1 MVKLIKYLI
10 VFFLISK
17 NVGALEN
24 KIILKV
30 NNDIITTL
38 DIFSEINNLKFFNK
52 NLNKVDND
60 EIYEIALQSIL
71 KSKIKKNETD
81 RVFVN
86 DKPINN
92 NYLNS
97 LIETQYKKLGFKNL
111 IDFKKELDSQNID
124 FENFE
129 EKLKIEILWNQIIYS
144 KFFKKVVI
152 NEDEIRKQIENEKN
166 IIVSYDLSEIIFE
179 ISNLNELNLNYEL
192 IKKDINEIG
201 FENTALKYSISET
214 SNNGG
219 NLGWIDENQ
228 LNKKIIKEL
237 NIINNGSITK
247 PIRIPSGFLILKKKD
262 TKEIKKNDDI
272 EVELKKQIDFQK
284 NAQLDNYSNIYFNK
298 IRKDLKIN
306 AP

>member
-10 VFFLISK
+10 VFFLIAK

-30 NNDIITTL
+30 NNDVITTL
-38 DIFSEINNLKFFNK
+38 DIFSEINNLKFFNM
-52 NLNKVDND
+52 NLNKVDDD

-144 KFFKKVVI
+144 KFFEKVVI

-179 ISNLNELNLNYEL
+179 VTNLNELNLNYEL

-262 TKEIKKNDDI
+262 TKEIKKNKDI

>member
-1 MVKLIKYLI
+1 MVKIIKFLI
-10 VFFLISK
+10 VFFLLAK

-38 DIFSEINNLKFFNK
+38 DIFNEINNLKFFNN
-52 NLNKVDND
+52 NLNQVDDNK
-60 EIYEIALQSIL
+60 IYEIALQSIL
-71 KSKIKKNETD
+71 KSKIKKNEID

-92 NYLNS
+92 DYLNS
-97 LIETQYKKLGFKNL
+97 LIESQYKKLGFKNL
-111 IDFKKELDSQNID
+111 IDFKKELNSKNID

-129 EKLKIEILWNQIIYS
+129 EKLEIEILWNQIIYS
-144 KFFKKVVI
+144 KFSKKVVI

-179 ISNLNELNLNYEL
+179 VTSLNELNLNYEL
-192 IKKDINEIG
+192 IIKDINEIG
-201 FENTALKYSISET
+201 FENTALKHSISDT

-219 NLGWIDENQ
+219 NLGWVDENQ
-228 LNKKIIKEL
+228 LNKEIIKEL
-237 NIINNGSITK
+237 KMIDNGSITK
-247 PIRIPSGFLILKKKD
+247 PIRIPSGFLVLKKKN
-262 TKEIKKNDDI
+262 TKKI
-272 EVELKKQIDFQK
+272 ERNRNIESELKKQINFQK
-284 NAQLDNYSNIYFNK
+284 NEQLNNYSNIYFNK
-298 IRKDLKIN
+298 VRKDLKIN